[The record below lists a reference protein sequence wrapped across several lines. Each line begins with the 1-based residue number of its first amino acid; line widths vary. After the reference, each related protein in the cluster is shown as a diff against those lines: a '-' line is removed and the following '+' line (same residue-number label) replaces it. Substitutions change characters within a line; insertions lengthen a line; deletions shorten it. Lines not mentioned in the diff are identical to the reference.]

1 MWGITGNSL
10 GSCANPGA
18 IYPGYWGLSG
28 AHQAPEGPD
37 RTPGSRY
44 KSGMR
49 TVILRL
55 GDREVQALGKT
66 PEFWRAVV
74 RKNVR
79 SLPRSKFWAR
89 RSPLSKG
96 SSRIGGMRQ
105 AITGDRAQRRL
116 RQRQPQ
122 DPRIEWSDSGLPPIH
137 FCLASEQTTSVRSP
151 ATSRKNWT
159 RHAARWR
166 LISSVWT
173 DSCALHLRTDADV
186 TTLVMQVAQ
195 RGRPQAW
202 PGGKR
207 QRARPR

>member
-1 MWGITGNSL
+1 MWGITSNSV
-10 GSCANPGA
+10 GSGANPGA

-28 AHQAPEGPD
+28 AHQAPEGLD

-89 RSPLSKG
+89 RSPLSKW

-105 AITGDRAQRRL
+105 AI
-116 RQRQPQ
+116 
-122 DPRIEWSDSGLPPIH
+122 SGGIGP
-137 FCLASEQTTSVRSP
+137 
-151 ATSRKNWT
+151 N
-159 RHAARWR
+159 
-166 LISSVWT
+166 
-173 DSCALHLRTDADV
+173 DGCANVSLRTPGLNGV
-186 TTLVMQVAQ
+186 TPGSRRYISVSLRSKPHP
-195 RGRPQAW
+195 RGR
-202 PGGKR
+202 R
-207 QRARPR
+207 RHHARTGRDMPPAGD